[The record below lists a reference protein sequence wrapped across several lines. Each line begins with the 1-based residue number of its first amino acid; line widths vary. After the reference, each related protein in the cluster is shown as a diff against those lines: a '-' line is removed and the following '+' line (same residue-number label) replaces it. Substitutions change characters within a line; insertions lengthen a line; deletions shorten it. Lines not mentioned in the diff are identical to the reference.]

1 VLEREVGTGYE
12 KMNEKRDIG
21 YASVYEGTAANM
33 SMIGDGEVD
42 LVLSSP
48 PYFSKDTEELLKQPV
63 SKQLHLDQVQNEITS
78 FAMTLR
84 PAFKEISRILRPGG
98 ALVFQTKDI
107 RYGGFLMPLV
117 DTHCELAL
125 QMGLRLVS
133 RLYWLPTPGNKKR
146 RPGFA
151 QSPRKGTFRTHDVE
165 TFLIMSH
172 SDGIRRGKKM
182 DFSEI
187 DIEEWVFPVWRC
199 NANQK
204 KGRHPHGS
212 PQSVIRRFIELFTEP
227 GDLVVDPFC
236 GFGTT
241 LEEAASMRRHAIGYD
256 VDHSCVVET
265 EARIQ

>member
-1 VLEREVGTGYE
+1 MTENSE
-12 KMNEKRDIG
+12 IG
-21 YASVYEGTAANM
+21 YATVYESSAANM
-33 SMIGDGEVD
+33 DMIRDNEVN
-42 LVLSSP
+42 LILTSP
-48 PYFSKDTEELLKQPV
+48 PYFSRDTEELLKQSI
-63 SKQLHLDQVQNEITS
+63 SKQVHLDKVQNGITS

-84 PAFKEISRILRPGG
+84 PVFKEIARVLRPGG
-98 ALVFQTKDI
+98 ALVIQTKDI
-107 RYGGFLMPLV
+107 RYGGFLMPLA

-133 RLYWLPTPGNKKR
+133 RVHWLPTPGNNKR
-146 RPGFA
+146 RPGFS

-172 SDGIRRGKKM
+172 LGGIDRGKKF
-182 DFSEI
+182 DAAEI
-187 DIEEWVFPVWRC
+187 DVEEWVFPVWRC

-212 PQSVIRRFIELFTEP
+212 PQIVVRRFIELYTEP

-241 LEEAASMRRHAIGYD
+241 LEEAVSLKRHAIGYD
-256 VDHSCVVET
+256 IDHSCVLET

>member
-1 VLEREVGTGYE
+1 MIENSE
-12 KMNEKRDIG
+12 IG
-21 YASVYEGTAANM
+21 YAAVYEGSAANM
-33 SMIGDGEVD
+33 SMIGDSEVD
-42 LVLSSP
+42 LVLTSP
-48 PYFSKDTEELLKQPV
+48 PYFSQDTEELLKQSI
-63 SKQLHLDQVQNEITS
+63 SKQVHLDKVQKDITS

-84 PAFKEISRILRPGG
+84 PVFKEIARVLRPGG
-98 ALVFQTKDI
+98 ALVIQTKDI
-107 RYGGFLMPLV
+107 RYGGFLMPLA

-133 RLYWLPTPGNKKR
+133 RVHWLPTPGNNKR
-146 RPGFA
+146 RPGFS

-172 SDGIRRGKKM
+172 SDGIDRGKKI
-182 DFSEI
+182 DASEI
-187 DIEEWVFPVWRC
+187 DVEEWVFPVWRC

-212 PQSVIRRFIELFTEP
+212 PQSVVRRFIELYTSP
-227 GDLVVDPFC
+227 GDLIVDPFC

-241 LEEAASMRRHAIGYD
+241 LEEAASLQRHAIGYD
-256 VDHSCVVET
+256 IDHSCVVET